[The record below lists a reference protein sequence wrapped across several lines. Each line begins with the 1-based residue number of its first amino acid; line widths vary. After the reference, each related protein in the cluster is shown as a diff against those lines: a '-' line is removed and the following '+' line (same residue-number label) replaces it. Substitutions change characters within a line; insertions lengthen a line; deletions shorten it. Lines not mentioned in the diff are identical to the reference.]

1 MDDLQFRGL
10 EPLEIPV
17 KSEFLSRNVYRQNTN
32 LRDKLKLNQ
41 AYSQTE
47 LNFYCPSFAIK
58 TGVNLCLFFIVSE
71 LLFLKSVEKN
81 LPF

>member
-41 AYSQTE
+41 ASSQTE
-47 LNFYCPSFAIK
+47 LNFYCPSFAKK
-58 TGVNLCLFFIVSE
+58 TGVNLCLYKSPVSFFSQVCR
-71 LLFLKSVEKN
+71 KN